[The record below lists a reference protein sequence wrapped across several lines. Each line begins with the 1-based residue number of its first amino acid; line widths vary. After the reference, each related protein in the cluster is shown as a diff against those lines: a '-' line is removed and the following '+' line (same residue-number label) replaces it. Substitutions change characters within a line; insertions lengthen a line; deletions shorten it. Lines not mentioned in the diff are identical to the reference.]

1 MITVLSPAKKLDYVA
16 LQSEHKSRPQFLAAS
31 HDLIRRLRQLNTAEV
46 AQLMRLSPKLAELN
60 HQRYQDFQMVSEPD
74 NCQPALSL
82 FRGDVYLGLQAP
94 SLSAKD
100 LEYAQDNVRILSGL
114 YGLLRPLDLIQPY
127 RLEMGCK
134 FITEAAK
141 DLYGFWGTRLTESL
155 QQELAA
161 HSQQLIVNLASQEYF
176 RALPGLRPSTID
188 VKFLDYKSGV
198 YKSIF
203 VYAKRARGLM
213 ARFIVQN
220 RINKPD
226 LLQDFNWEGYSFDS
240 SRSRATE
247 MVFVRKQVPARFG
260 S

>member
-1 MITVLSPAKKLDYVA
+1 MITVLSPAKKLDYRA
-16 LQSEHKSRPQFLAAS
+16 LQSEHRSQPQFLSFS
-31 HDLIRRLRQLNTAEV
+31 HNLIRRLRELDTAEV
-46 AQLMRLSPKLAELN
+46 AQLMSLSAKLAELN
-60 HQRYQDFQMVSEPD
+60 HQRYQAFQMVDAPD
-74 NCQPALSL
+74 SCQPALSL

-100 LEYAQDNVRILSGL
+100 LEYAQANVRILSGL

-134 FITEAAK
+134 LATEAAK
-141 DLYGFWGTRLTESL
+141 DLYGFWGKQLTENL
-155 QQELAA
+155 QQELEA
-161 HSQQLIVNLASQEYF
+161 HSRPLIVNLASQEYF
-176 RALPGLRPSTID
+176 RALPGARPRSIN

-220 RINKPD
+220 RIDKPE
-226 LLQDFNWEGYSFDS
+226 LLQDFDWEGYSFDS
-240 SRSRATE
+240 SRSGAHE
-247 MVFVRKQVPARFG
+247 LVFVRERVPDKA
-260 S
+260 

>member
-1 MITVLSPAKKLDYVA
+1 MITVLSPAKKLDYMA
-16 LQSEHKSRPQFLAAS
+16 LQSERRSQPQFLAAS
-31 HDLIRRLRQLNTAEV
+31 HDLISRLRELDTTDV
-46 AQLMRLSPKLAELN
+46 AQLMNLSPKLAELN
-60 HQRYQDFQMVSEPD
+60 HQRYQDFQMVDDPA
-74 NCQPALSL
+74 NFQPALSL

-100 LEYAQDNVRILSGL
+100 LEYAQANLRILSGL

-134 FITEAAK
+134 LATAAAK
-141 DLYGFWGTRLTESL
+141 DLYGFWGTQLTQNI
-155 QQELAA
+155 QQELET
-161 HSQQLIVNLASQEYF
+161 HSRPLIVNLASQEYF
-176 RALPGLRPSTID
+176 RALPGARSCSVD

-220 RINKPD
+220 RIEKPE
-226 LLQDFNWEGYSFDS
+226 LLQDFDWEGYSFDS
-240 SRSRATE
+240 SRSGADE
-247 MVFVRKQVPARFG
+247 LVFVRKQVADKF
-260 S
+260 